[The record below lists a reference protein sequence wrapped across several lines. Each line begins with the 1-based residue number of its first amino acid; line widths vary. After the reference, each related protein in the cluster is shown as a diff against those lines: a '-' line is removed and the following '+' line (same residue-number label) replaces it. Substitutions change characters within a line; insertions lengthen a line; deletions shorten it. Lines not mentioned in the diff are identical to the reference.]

1 MRRLRKNYWQG
12 ERWVWFAFG
21 FVVVFLIAQVGWWM
35 IFQRHLIQESVDYA
49 QTSWLREAAVVQQL
63 WSASDPGG
71 RAELA
76 QELREQFPHLRVV
89 GEQVFV
95 DPEQLAAYRNQQ
107 LRSLRMLAFEG
118 PFFLLVMLLG
128 LWIIARSF
136 RREQEFKRRQQ
147 NFLLSATHE
156 FRTPIGTLRLLQQT
170 LQLREVAP
178 EKRKAYLSSMGQEL
192 SRLED
197 LSERLL
203 ATARLEQ
210 GLASA
215 QTQLQDLSQAV
226 QTRVEALRPTLEARG
241 AELHFE
247 AAEQSL
253 PVELDAEALSLVLS
267 NLLENALKYSPGPH
281 KPIWVRVLAQG
292 NQALVQVEDRGIG
305 VAREA
310 LANIF
315 EPFYRAGNELTRE
328 TSGMGLGLYLV
339 QSLMGL
345 MGGRA
350 GCEPLEVGTRFGLYF
365 PLKAEGARAR
375 ESERERSPA

>member
-1 MRRLRKNYWQG
+1 MGRERKNYWQG

-21 FVVVFLIAQVGWWM
+21 LVVVFLVAQVGWWM
-35 IFQRHLIQESVDYA
+35 VFQRHLIQESVDYA

-63 WSASDPGG
+63 WRASDPQG
-71 RAELA
+71 RASLA

-107 LRSLRMLAFEG
+107 LHSLRMLAFEG
-118 PFFLLVMLLG
+118 PVFLGVMLLG

-170 LQLREVAP
+170 LQLREVVP

-192 SRLED
+192 ARLED

-226 QTRVEALRPTLEARG
+226 ETRVQALRPTLEARG

-247 AAEQSL
+247 AAGQSL

-267 NLLENALKYSPGPH
+267 NLLENALKYSPGPY

-292 NQALVQVEDRGIG
+292 SQATVQVEDRGIG
-305 VAREA
+305 VGKETMAH
-310 LANIF
+310 IF

-339 QSLMGL
+339 KSLMEL
-345 MGGRA
+345 MGGTVV
-350 GCEPLEVGTRFGLYF
+350 CEPLETGTRFSLYF
-365 PLKAEGARAR
+365 PKAEGARQK
-375 ESERERSPA
+375 ETERQRSPA